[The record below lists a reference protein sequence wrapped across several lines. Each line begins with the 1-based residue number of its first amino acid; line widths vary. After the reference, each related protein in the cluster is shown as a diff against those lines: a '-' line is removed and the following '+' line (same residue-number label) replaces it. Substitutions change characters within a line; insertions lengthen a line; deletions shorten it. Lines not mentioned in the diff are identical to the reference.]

1 MTRQFR
7 VTKYEKKD
15 KSSHMTRDCDK
26 NSQKDLQKLKEKIEY
41 RQYKESASM
50 QTTAGKS
57 PADPIGQRHGRT
69 SAAAETAA

>member
-26 NSQKDLQKLKEKIEY
+26 NDQKD
-41 RQYKESASM
+41 
-50 QTTAGKS
+50 
-57 PADPIGQRHGRT
+57 
-69 SAAAETAA
+69 